1 MRFLFK
7 AKTKEGRMKKGI
19 VDAVDKSL
27 AIKALQENGLTPITV
42 NEEKNVSQ
50 LVKNLQK
57 TWEGVGKKD
66 LLIFFR
72 QLSTLIKSKVP
83 VVYSLRAIG
92 DQIEHR
98 YLKSVIKDLASDV
111 EDGSSFAD
119 ALTKY
124 PDVFRPMMVSVIKAG
139 EISGNLHT
147 SIEYVADN
155 VEKSYIIGRKIRSAL
170 MYPAF
175 VIMAAFIVGFLSV
188 TFVIPRLMVII
199 KDVGADIPW
208 HTKLLMNI
216 GDFMEN
222 YWWAVLIVIAGV
234 IIGTIYYVKSEA
246 GKREWDRI
254 QLSIPIFGKLFKY
267 YYLVRFSSNLSVLV
281 SGGVPIVQSL
291 IIVAE
296 VVDNYTYQS
305 VVLRCADEV
314 KAGGNM
320 STVIKNSEY
329 MPDIIGRMLQIGEE
343 TGKIDDALNSISNF
357 YEREM
362 DDMVKNISVL
372 IEPIMIIFLGIGVAV
387 LAFSILMPI
396 YSIVQYY

>member
-7 AKTKEGRMKKGI
+7 ANTKDGKTRKGI
-19 VDAVDKSL
+19 VDAVNKNL
-27 AIKALQENGLTPITV
+27 AIKTLQENNLTPISV
-42 NEEKNVSQ
+42 DEERGVSQ
-50 LVKNLQK
+50 LVKTIQK

-98 YLKSVIKDLASDV
+98 YLQSIIKDLASDV
-111 EDGSSFAD
+111 EEGATFAD
-119 ALTKY
+119 ALAKY
-124 PDVFRPMMVSVIKAG
+124 PDVFKPMMVSVIRAG
-139 EISGNLHT
+139 EVSGNLHT
-147 SIEYVADN
+147 SIEYVANN

-170 MYPAF
+170 MYPLF
-175 VIMAAFIVGFLSV
+175 VIGAAFIVGFLSV
-188 TFVIPRLMVII
+188 TFIIPRLMVII
-199 KDVGADIPW
+199 RDVGADLPW
-208 HTKLLMNI
+208 HTMLLMHT
-216 GDFMEN
+216 GDFMEK
-222 YWWAVLIVIAGV
+222 YWWAVLIIIGGV
-234 IIGTIYYVKSEA
+234 IVGTIYYVKSES

-267 YYLVRFSSNLSVLV
+267 YYLVRFASNLAVLV
-281 SGGVPIVQSL
+281 SGGVPIVKSL

-296 VVDNYTYQS
+296 VVDNHTYQG
-305 VVLRCADEV
+305 VILRCADEV

-320 STVIKNSEY
+320 STVIRNSEY
-329 MPDIIGRMLQIGEE
+329 MPEIIGRILQIGEE
-343 TGKIDDALNSISNF
+343 TGKIDEALTSISNF

-372 IEPIMIIFLGIGVAV
+372 IEPVMIIFLGIGVAV